1 MQAKLKTLVDR
12 VHKAQSKEA
21 YHRAGAALL
30 KEVAAFIGH
39 PVAPRQSKYSP
50 GTRVYSMR
58 GGPAVLGEISIQC
71 HGAGFWGQICQ
82 EHTRVDDPRLL
93 ARNNVS
99 LGFLHRKASPQDPC
113 GTSPNSP
120 NHWAPLDKLAD
131 ENFLAFLARGLVP
144 VDASCDPR
152 LGLPGFPV
160 RDAAGALVTCGLCA
174 GASGV
179 TAHAPGCGGGK

>member
-1 MQAKLKTLVDR
+1 MQAKLVGLVAR
-12 VHKAQSKEA
+12 VQKAQSKEA
-21 YHRAGAALL
+21 YHRAGQALL
-30 KEVAAFIGH
+30 KEVGAFIGH

-82 EHTRVDDPRLL
+82 DPSRVGFHSIPL
-93 ARNNVS
+93 A
-99 LGFLHRKASPQDPC
+99 FLYRRASPQDPC
-113 GTSPNSP
+113 GTSPSSP

>member
-1 MQAKLKTLVDR
+1 MQAKLVGLVTR
-12 VHKAQSKEA
+12 VQRATSKES

-71 HGAGFWGQICQ
+71 HGAGFWGQICRAPNMAPPWSR
-82 EHTRVDDPRLL
+82 ETAKGAL
-93 ARNNVS
+93 A
-99 LGFLHRKASPQDPC
+99 FLHRKASSADPL
-113 GTSPNSP
+113 GTGVGSLS
-120 NHWAPLDKLAD
+120 HWAPLDKLAD

-144 VDASCDPR
+144 VDASCDAR

-160 RDAAGALVTCGLCA
+160 GATCGLCV

>member
-1 MQAKLKTLVDR
+1 MQAKLVGLVAR
-12 VHKAQSKEA
+12 VQKAQSKEA
-21 YHRAGAALL
+21 YHRAGQALL

-50 GTRVYSMR
+50 GTRVYSVR
-58 GGPAVLGEISIQC
+58 GGPAVLGEIAIQC
-71 HGAGFWGQICQ
+71 HGAGFWGQVCRAPNMAPPWSR
-82 EHTRVDDPRLL
+82 ETVDGAL
-93 ARNNVS
+93 A
-99 LGFLHRKASPQDPC
+99 FLHRKASPQDPC
-113 GTSPNSP
+113 GTSPSSP